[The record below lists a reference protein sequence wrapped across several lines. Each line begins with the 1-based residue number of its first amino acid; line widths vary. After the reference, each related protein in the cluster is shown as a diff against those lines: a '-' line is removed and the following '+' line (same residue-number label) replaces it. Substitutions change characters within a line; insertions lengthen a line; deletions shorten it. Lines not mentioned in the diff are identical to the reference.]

1 MSVAERLCGLCGVRP
16 DEHGVAVGKV
26 QDEEVYLLL
35 HTAYDGP
42 RLTEVALCVSGR
54 MDQRHEHLTS
64 PATVL
69 SDVVLEYGVPTV
81 EAVLVPQP
89 LVYALGC
96 VALLLRQVQSL
107 PRT

>member
-1 MSVAERLCGLCGVRP
+1 MSVAERLCGLCGVCLH
-16 DEHGVAVGKV
+16 EHGIAVGKV
-26 QDEEVYLLL
+26 QDEEVDPPL
-35 HTAYDGP
+35 HTPCDGP

-69 SDVVLEYGVPTV
+69 SDVVLDYGVPAV
-81 EAVLVPQP
+81 EAVLIPQT

-96 VALLLRQVQSL
+96 VALLLGQVQSL

>member
-1 MSVAERLCGLCGVRP
+1 MSVAQRLCGLCGVRP
-16 DEHGVAVGKV
+16 DEHRVAVGKV

-35 HTAYDGP
+35 HTTYDSP
-42 RLTEVALCVSGR
+42 CLTEVALCVSGR

-69 SDVVLEYGVPTV
+69 SDVVLDYGVPTV
-81 EAVLVPQP
+81 EAVLVPQT
-89 LVYALGC
+89 LVYALGG
-96 VALLLRQVQSL
+96 VALLLGQVQSL

>member
-1 MSVAERLCGLCGVRP
+1 MSVAQRLCGLCGVRP
-16 DEHGVAVGKV
+16 DEHRVAVGKV

-35 HTAYDGP
+35 HTTYDSP
-42 RLTEVALCVSGR
+42 CLTEVALCVSGR

-69 SDVVLEYGVPTV
+69 SDVVLDYGVPAV
-81 EAVLVPQP
+81 EAVLVPQT
-89 LVYALGC
+89 LVYALGG
-96 VALLLRQVQSL
+96 VALLLGQVQSL